1 MARTIAKVYPI
12 SLRRSKV
19 KVSINFKSFVKKVFI
34 LVVVLL
40 MTLSGVLFFQINDKV
55 AKEYLLRQYERELE
69 RASEELQELQA
80 KAVQSDILTNALNL
94 LTVNSPSN
102 EKFEQIDKIY
112 YIRLINFGVAAK

>member
-1 MARTIAKVYPI
+1 MARTITKVCPI
-12 SLRRSKV
+12 SLRRTKV
-19 KVSINFKSFVKKVFI
+19 KVSIDFKGFVKKVFI

-55 AKEYLLRQYERELE
+55 AKEYLLRRYERELE
-69 RASEELQELQA
+69 RVSGELQELQA
-80 KAVQSDILTNALNL
+80 KSVQSDILTNALNL

>member
-1 MARTIAKVYPI
+1 MARTITKVCPI
-12 SLRRSKV
+12 SLRRTKV
-19 KVSINFKSFVKKVFI
+19 KVSIDFQGFVKKVFI

-55 AKEYLLRQYERELE
+55 AKEYLLRRYERELE
-69 RASEELQELQA
+69 RVSGELQELQA
-80 KAVQSDILTNALNL
+80 KSVQSDILTNALNL
-94 LTVNSPSN
+94 LTVNTPSN

>member
-1 MARTIAKVYPI
+1 MARTITKVCPI
-12 SLRRSKV
+12 SLRRTKV
-19 KVSINFKSFVKKVFI
+19 KSIDFKGFVKKVFI

-55 AKEYLLRQYERELE
+55 AKEYLLRRYERELE
-69 RASEELQELQA
+69 RVSGELQELQA
-80 KAVQSDILTNALNL
+80 KSVQSDILTNALNL
-94 LTVNSPSN
+94 LTVNTPSN

>member
-1 MARTIAKVYPI
+1 MARTITKVCPI
-12 SLRRSKV
+12 SLRRTKV
-19 KVSINFKSFVKKVFI
+19 KVSIDFQGFVKKVFI

-55 AKEYLLRQYERELE
+55 AKEYLLRRYERELE
-69 RASEELQELQA
+69 RVSGELQELQA
-80 KAVQSDILTNALNL
+80 KSVQSDILTNALNL